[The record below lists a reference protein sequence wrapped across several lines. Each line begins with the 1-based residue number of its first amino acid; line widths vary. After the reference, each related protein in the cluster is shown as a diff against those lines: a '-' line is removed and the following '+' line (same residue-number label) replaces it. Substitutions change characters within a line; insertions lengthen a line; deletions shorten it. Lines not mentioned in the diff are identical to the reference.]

1 MKTTNDNP
9 GFTTVVLSRRN
20 LLTLLAKLDGFPPD
34 SECSIVG
41 GYEAP
46 NIWLRAE
53 EDEVHYAHRQA
64 GEMHPITEVRISEGM
79 TSDV

>member
-1 MKTTNDNP
+1 MKVTNENP
-9 GFTTVVLSRRN
+9 GFTTIVLSRRN

-34 SECSIVG
+34 SACAITG

-46 NIWLRAE
+46 NIWIRAE
-53 EDEVHYAHRQA
+53 EDEVHYATRPA
-64 GEMHPITEVRISEGM
+64 GEMHHITEGRIAEGM